1 MLVSGRRG
9 VFDGVIEGLHQHWKY
24 REVAKVITMQ
34 RLFRQVIYTAKLLEA
49 ESSGILVSVNKL
61 KDGHA
66 IIIYRGKN
74 YRRPLKP
81 VPENLLTKRE
91 ALHRSLEMQRIGVSE
106 VLVLSLIHHLLV
118 LGVFLSIRLCH
129 HMVSDFDLNFFFPFF
144 VSQSL
149 KFFAYQRQL
158 AITDLKCKL
167 VILIVKLIH
176 ASFYSSIYEL
186 GIIQNEASFLCFLMD
201 HFELIYT
208 FSIYSNMPHLF
219 HCLFN
224 W

>member
-24 REVAKVITMQ
+24 REVAKVVTMQ
-34 RLFRQVIYTAKLLEA
+34 RLFRQVIYTATLLEA

-74 YRRPLKP
+74 YRRPVKP

-106 VLVLSLIHHLLV
+106 VLALSLFHHLLV
-118 LGVFLSIRLCH
+118 LLVFLSIPLCH
-129 HMVSDFDLNFFFPFF
+129 HVVSDFDLNNLFIFIFF
-144 VSQSL
+144 VSVAEVFCLSET
-149 KFFAYQRQL
+149 ADNHR
-158 AITDLKCKL
+158 
-167 VILIVKLIH
+167 
-176 ASFYSSIYEL
+176 
-186 GIIQNEASFLCFLMD
+186 
-201 HFELIYT
+201 FETEIGNLD
-208 FSIYSNMPHLF
+208 S
-219 HCLFN
+219 
-224 W
+224 